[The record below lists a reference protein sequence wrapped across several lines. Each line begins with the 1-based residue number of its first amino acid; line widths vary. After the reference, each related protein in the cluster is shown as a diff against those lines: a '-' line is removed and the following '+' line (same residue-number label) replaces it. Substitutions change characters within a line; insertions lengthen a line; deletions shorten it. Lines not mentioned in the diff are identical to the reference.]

1 MNVFAQRR
9 QLPSPSAS
17 NSSSPKES
25 PRSNRNN
32 NSQIPVKIN
41 STSNPAPLL
50 RSRSRDFIDA
60 VKAFEGGKL
69 PDKLLKTISEDR
81 SATYHRLAS
90 CENDLKEIRDFIVR
104 TQEDFKSIRGQTKA
118 LRNGID
124 DLHNLSRWLSTSQE

>member
-9 QLPSPSAS
+9 QLPSSSAS
-17 NSSSPKES
+17 NSSTPKES
-25 PRSNRNN
+25 PRNN

-41 STSNPAPLL
+41 STSNPAPLQ

-60 VKAFEGGKL
+60 VKTFEGGKL
-69 PDKLLKTISEDR
+69 PDKLMKTISEER

-124 DLHNLSRWLSTSQE
+124 DLHNLSRWLPTSQE

>member
-9 QLPSPSAS
+9 QLPPSSAS
-17 NSSSPKES
+17 NSSTPKES
-25 PRSNRNN
+25 PRNN

-41 STSNPAPLL
+41 STSNPAPLQ

-60 VKAFEGGKL
+60 VKTFEGGKL
-69 PDKLLKTISEDR
+69 PDKLMKTISEER

-124 DLHNLSRWLSTSQE
+124 DLHNLSRWLPTSQE

>member
-1 MNVFAQRR
+1 MNFFAQRR

-25 PRSNRNN
+25 PRSNHKN

-41 STSNPAPLL
+41 STSKPAPLL

-69 PDKLLKTISEDR
+69 PEKLMKTIDEER
-81 SATYHRLAS
+81 GATHNRLAS
-90 CENDLKEIRDFIVR
+90 CEKDLKEIRDFIVR

-118 LRNGID
+118 MRNGVD
-124 DLHNLSRWLSTSQE
+124 DLHNMSRWLTASQK